1 MRIQWMGSVASG
13 IFQFKTDMRQH
24 VSRRNIDNR
33 IGPGILII
41 SNDVKFTLFTNLG
54 QAGVMIAG
62 IVNHTGTHDKPI
74 RVNTLCNIFT
84 VCQ

>member
-33 IGPGILII
+33 IGPGILITRD
-41 SNDVKFTLFTNLG
+41 SVEFTLFANLG
-54 QAGVMIAG
+54 QAGIMVAS
-62 IVNHTGTHDKPI
+62 IVNRSGTHDKTI
-74 RVNTLCNIFT
+74 RVNTLRNSFT
-84 VCQ
+84 ACQ